1 MVDKNILKQ
10 SLNDRLKEIDEF
22 VDSFLPNTTINNII
36 NKYKSVLD
44 GYEYIESVDMFS
56 TLSLK
61 GSMKYVNKF
70 DGDLR
75 YGGLLIKIYKKE
87 NNKWYAVIKN
97 IKGRKYYVSFDANYI
112 FYRKTNYE
120 ERVDL
125 LKVFMSDI
133 DSGMYEII

>member
-10 SLNDRLKEIDEF
+10 NLNDRLKEIDEF
-22 VDSFLPNTTINNII
+22 VDSYLPNNPII
-36 NKYKSVLD
+36 NIMKKYKSELE
-44 GYEYIESVDMFS
+44 GYEYIESLDMFS

-70 DGDLR
+70 DGELR
-75 YGGLLIKIYKKE
+75 YGGLLIKIYKNT
-87 NNKWYAVIKN
+87 NNIWTAIIKN
-97 IKGRKYYVSFDANYI
+97 IKGQKYYVSFNSNYI

-125 LKVFMSDI
+125 LKVFISDV
-133 DSGMYEII
+133 DSGVYDLT

>member
-22 VDSFLPNTTINNII
+22 VDSFLPNIPINNIM
-36 NKYKSVLD
+36 NKYKSELD
-44 GYEYIESVDMFS
+44 GYEYVESLDMFS
-56 TLSLK
+56 ILSLK

-70 DGDLR
+70 DNKLR
-75 YGGLLIKIYKKE
+75 YGGLLIKIYQKE
-87 NNKWYAVIKN
+87 DKKWYAILKN
-97 IKGRKYYVSFDANYI
+97 IKGQKYYVSFDANYI